1 MHIIISFPI
10 LLQCHFRTSASH
22 MHPAW
27 ILCYQ
32 GPLILLH
39 RINYEISIYVSSTCK
54 TSSSFFIKESLALTF
69 AGVLFLHYP
78 RSIHQFQV
86 WTFEVRRQ
94 RLLSKLLISVVS
106 FSSILLL
113 MTNKD

>member
-10 LLQCHFRTSASH
+10 LLQCHFQTSASH

-86 WTFEVRRQ
+86 WTFEVHRQ

-113 MTNKD
+113 MTNKV